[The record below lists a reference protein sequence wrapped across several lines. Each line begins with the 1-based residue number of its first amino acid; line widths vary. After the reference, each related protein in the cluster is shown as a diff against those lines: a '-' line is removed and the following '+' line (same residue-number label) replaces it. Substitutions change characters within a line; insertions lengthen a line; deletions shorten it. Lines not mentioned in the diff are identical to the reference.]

1 MKNKSST
8 IKRGQAITF
17 RLPSDTPDHI
27 LKQLQK
33 IKEKEKRN
41 FSSTI
46 ARFALEGVKNT
57 LIKDREAITIPL
69 PKQLTPEQK
78 SWLRHSHSEM
88 LIGTI
93 VYELLQDP
101 VKATALYA
109 SLNSK
114 SNDLDQSFD
123 IHELQ
128 KAEKQAKIDKT
139 KDDLDNFD
147 ISQLY
152 EEEKQEEKEEINDEA
167 DGTELLSDFI
177 AMMNK

>member
-8 IKRGQAITF
+8 IQRGQAITF

-46 ARFALEGVKNT
+46 AQFALEGVKNT

-93 VYELLQDP
+93 VYQLLQDP

-109 SLNSK
+109 SLNSGTGFDE
-114 SNDLDQSFD
+114 SITFDADLPTEQNT
-123 IHELQ
+123 
-128 KAEKQAKIDKT
+128 KIDKIN
-139 KDDLDNFD
+139 DDLDNFD
-147 ISQLY
+147 IAMLNQNVLES
-152 EEEKQEEKEEINDEA
+152 EEDQSFEEA

>member
-8 IKRGQAITF
+8 IQRGQAITF

-109 SLNSK
+109 SLSSNS
-114 SNDLDQSFD
+114 SELNEPFD
-123 IHELQ
+123 FNNHVKTEQ
-128 KAEKQAKIDKT
+128 VEKT
-139 KDDLDNFD
+139 KKPVDDLDNFD

-152 EEEKQEEKEEINDEA
+152 DGEEQLEENENEEI

-177 AMMNK
+177 TMMNK